1 MQIVWSYCISTSN
14 KFNTSKYVHNL
25 VPKGMY
31 FHGKKSLPEF
41 TTGKWLFFY
50 INFYSRFLLWK
61 RLFLIKFD
69 QILIKFWSNSSVTM
83 HWIHFLRNLITLRE
97 LMCLCNRSCLSVYL
111 SIYHAVK
118 KKFFFTRSSL
128 KNSHFLFHYSLIV

>member
-1 MQIVWSYCISTSN
+1 MGDGFRVRVRVRAKGWLGFTYYGPKLLKLRLRSGGGFGKKQNRADNHSKSPLRVIVWSYCISTSN

-50 INFYSRFLLWK
+50 INFYSRFLL
-61 RLFLIKFD
+61 
-69 QILIKFWSNSSVTM
+69 
-83 HWIHFLRNLITLRE
+83 
-97 LMCLCNRSCLSVYL
+97 
-111 SIYHAVK
+111 
-118 KKFFFTRSSL
+118 
-128 KNSHFLFHYSLIV
+128 